1 LHTTHPFQETSA
13 MIHRVFR
20 TSLALIVGLFAI
32 SMFVESL
39 EFVIVA
45 IANGRVTTDP
55 DVYLAIRNQTWIL
68 ITKLMYNAVGAVAG
82 GYIAGRLA
90 RYAYRNHG
98 IALAAI
104 QSLAFVWAL
113 TQPEIRNST
122 PGWMWALLIP
132 LTAAG
137 IVVGASLC
145 AQQKYNTSDV
155 GNIPEFQ

>member
-1 LHTTHPFQETSA
+1 
-13 MIHRVFR
+13 MIHRIFR

-45 IANGRVTTDP
+45 IANGSVTSDP
-55 DVYLAIRNQTWIL
+55 EVYLAIRNQTWIL
-68 ITKLMYNAVGAVAG
+68 ITKLIYNAVGAVAG
-82 GYIAGRLA
+82 GYISARLA
-90 RYAYRNHG
+90 GYADRNRG
-98 IALAAI
+98 VALAAI
-104 QSLAFVWAL
+104 QLLAFLWAL

-132 LTAAG
+132 LTVGG

-145 AQQKYNTSDV
+145 AKQQCNASDV